1 MIKYFALW
9 IGVFFC
15 MTTYAQYD
23 IAVKIDGLSCDDE
36 LLLANHFGDKQYLK
50 DTSECINGTFHFKGD
65 ENLNTGVYLVVLPKK
80 NYFEIL
86 ISNKEDQT
94 KYVFST
100 DTTIRPDVTTTQGS
114 LENKL
119 FLEFNRFAV
128 SQSLIA
134 SKIKKELDST
144 ENEGERKKLSSE
156 LKSISSKVSEAR
168 RKIVAENPELF
179 IGRLYSAMQEVK
191 AIDAP
196 EGMDKDSARRFQYL
210 WLRDHYW
217 DKVDMSEDG
226 LVLSPVFHNRI
237 KTYFDNYMPPIA
249 DTAIMIGDN
258 LIDKIEAGGS
268 QEQYKYAIHFLLGYF
283 EDSKYMCF
291 DKAVWHMAKNYYC
304 AGKAFWSDSAYTA
317 KMCEE
322 SAKME
327 PTLCDVKA
335 PNMSMPDSSFKQRI
349 TLSEINKPVTVLVF
363 WDINCGHC
371 KKEMP
376 IISKLY
382 DSLTNENLE
391 IYAVYTQGDW
401 AGWKKRIAK
410 DKFNFINVANA
421 FGEDEFRKKYNIRTT
436 PQIYV
441 LDQDKN
447 IRFKKI
453 GAKDIANTVQYLWE
467 EQGIVEPTD
476 ISLPI
481 STSDE
486 LEPLDV
492 KKEEVIKPKRS
503 SRKRG

>member
-1 MIKYFALW
+1 MIKHFTLL
-9 IGVFFC
+9 IGVLFC
-15 MTTYAQYD
+15 INSYAQYD
-23 IAVKIDGLSCDDE
+23 ISVKIDGLSCNDE

-50 DTSECINGTFHFKGD
+50 DTSECVNGTFHFKGD
-65 ENLNTGVYLVVLPKK
+65 ESLSSGVYLVVLPKK

-86 ISNKEDQT
+86 ISENEDQM
-94 KYVFST
+94 KYSFVT
-100 DTTIRPDVTTTQGS
+100 DTTIKPDITTTTGS
-114 LENKL
+114 LENEL
-119 FLEFNRFAV
+119 FLDFNRLAV
-128 SQSLIA
+128 SQSLLA
-134 SKIKKELDST
+134 SKLKKEMDAT
-144 ENEGERKKLSSE
+144 EDEKEKKKLNTELNNIGAKIAEARKK
-156 LKSISSKVSEAR
+156 
-168 RKIVAENPELF
+168 IVDENSELF
-179 IGRLYSAMQEVK
+179 IGKLYSAMQDVE
-191 AIDAP
+191 AIEAP
-196 EGMDKDSARRFQYL
+196 AELSNEDKRRFQYV

-226 LVLSPVFHNRI
+226 LVLSPVFHN
-237 KTYFDNYMPPIA
+237 KLKSYCDNYMPPIA
-249 DTAIMIGDN
+249 DTAMMIGDN
-258 LIDKIEAGGS
+258 LINQIEAGGS
-268 QEQYKYAIHFLLGYF
+268 QEQYKYSIHFLLGYY
-283 EDSKYMCF
+283 ENSKYMCF
-291 DKAVWHMAKNYYC
+291 DKALWHMAKNYYC

-327 PTLCDVKA
+327 PTLCDKVA
-335 PNMSMPDSSFKQRI
+335 PDMNMPDSSFQGRI
-349 TLSEINKPVTVLVF
+349 RMSEINKPVTVLVF

-401 AGWKKRIAK
+401 AGWKERIAK

-421 FGEDEFRKKYNIRTT
+421 FGEDKFRDFYNIRTT

-453 GAKDIANTVQYLWE
+453 GAKDIKNTIQYLWE
-467 EQGIVEPTD
+467 EQGLVEPTEL
-476 ISLPI
+476 SQPI
-481 STSDE
+481 NTSDE

-492 KKEEVIKPKRS
+492 IENDIKPKKTN
-503 SRKRG
+503 RKRG